1 MDVVGD
7 DLYHQRMDITSPDG
21 APAFSPLAGVV
32 ATFMS
37 RLTEFAFEPG
47 LIAAV
52 DQHAAAVCDALD
64 AFAWPGEPG
73 GCDEWPGGPDESVA
87 LSTTMPP
94 LAAELPAGVS
104 VSLPAQRTVSR
115 EDLSDYVLGFN
126 DALAENRWS
135 EPVGYD
141 FATLRLTAICWLVR
155 ERDLLDR

>member
-1 MDVVGD
+1 
-7 DLYHQRMDITSPDG
+7 MDITSPDD

-47 LIAAV
+47 LVAAV
-52 DQHAAAVCDALD
+52 DQHAAAVCDTLAD
-64 AFAWPGEPG
+64 
-73 GCDEWPGGPDESVA
+73 
-87 LSTTMPP
+87 LSTTTSLSDFPT
-94 LAAELPAGVS
+94 ELPSGLSAAI
-104 VSLPAQRTVSR
+104 PAQRPVSR

-126 DALAENRWS
+126 DALAENRWR

-155 ERDLLDR
+155 ERDLLDG